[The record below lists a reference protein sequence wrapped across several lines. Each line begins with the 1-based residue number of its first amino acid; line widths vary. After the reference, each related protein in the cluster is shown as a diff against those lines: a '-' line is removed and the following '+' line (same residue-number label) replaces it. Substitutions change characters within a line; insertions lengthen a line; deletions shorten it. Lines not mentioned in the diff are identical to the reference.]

1 MRWKISL
8 HGLAAALA
16 LTFVTVVLPPR
27 AADACAMVM
36 PGDSGGTPARLAGEA
51 TLVAYDAE
59 AHLEHFVRTVR
70 FSSGVQ
76 RFGFLVPV
84 PSKPTIAEAQEAL
97 FDKLEELATPKSMS
111 LTRSAPAVA
120 VAAASVTEGVTV
132 VEQAKVKGLDF
143 AVLQATGGKE
153 LTAWLDQNKFVS
165 YPELTPWAEH
175 YAKEQAFFVAFKY
188 ELPKAGQISEALPG
202 AVRITFPTQQ
212 AFYPYREPKP
222 QGGSARS
229 LRLFVLGEGPV
240 TTMLAGAAWATA
252 PTFSG
257 EIPPQEA
264 TNLETFLPGTRI
276 GGKSTYLTAFTDTTV
291 DRPSADLKFTFE
303 WRHKLLSVRV
313 ALLLVVGA
321 ALFGGI
327 ALVLRRR
334 RRRILGTG

>member
-8 HGLAAALA
+8 PMLA

-27 AADACAMVM
+27 DADACAMVG
-36 PGDSGGTPARLAGEA
+36 PGDSGGSPARLAGEA

-59 AHLEHFVRTVR
+59 THLEHFVRAVR

-84 PSKPTIAEAQEAL
+84 PSKPTIAEAKEAL
-97 FDKLEELATPKSMS
+97 FDNLDELAAPTSTR
-111 LTRSAPAVA
+111 LTRGAPPTA
-120 VAAASVTEGVTV
+120 VAAATPEGVTV
-132 VEQAKVKGLDF
+132 VEQAKVKGLDY

-153 LTAWLDQNKFVS
+153 LTAWLEQNKFVS

-188 ELPKAGQISEALPG
+188 ELPRAGQISEALPG

-222 QGGSARS
+222 QGGNARS

-240 TTMLAGAAWATA
+240 SAMLAGAAWATV
-252 PTFSG
+252 PTFAG

-264 TNLETFLPGTRI
+264 TNLETFLPGARI
-276 GGKSTYLTAFTDTTV
+276 GGKSTYLTAFTDTTA
-291 DRPSADLKFTFE
+291 DRPSADLLFTFE
-303 WRHKLLSVRV
+303 WRHKLLSVRF
-313 ALLLVVGA
+313 ALLLMVGA
-321 ALFGGI
+321 ALFGAI
-327 ALVLRRR
+327 ALVLRSR
-334 RRRILGTG
+334 RRRILGVAPPG